1 MRIFITGISGYLGG
15 LLLKALDA
23 EDSVEKVIGV
33 DVREPSFKPAKL
45 EFHNGDVRDPGLVK
59 YMRGADV
66 VLHMAFILDEIKDKK
81 LTDDININGSRNV
94 FDCAVRAGVPWIV
107 FLSSM
112 AAYAGFPDNPLPMDD
127 DYYPRGHR
135 GIYYTYAKAEMEHYL
150 RYLREVNPGLEVTV
164 LRPCIIAGPNL
175 KNTVLELFS
184 QPFAAKPRGH
194 NPETQLIT
202 EEALV
207 NAIMLVLLEA
217 RGGQLQHHLGRLH
230 DLKRDDEA
238 EPYRGAAD
246 TLRLHG
252 AHDGRRLP
260 AGRLPHFFALD
271 THAPVPP
278 GGEQREDQART
289 GLGTREVHA
298 GYISRDLLQALG
310 LRACVYACACV
321 WRVCVEGVEVGDRHL
336 VEG

>member
-15 LLLKALDA
+15 LLLEALDA

-33 DVREPSFKPAKL
+33 DVREPSFKPEKL
-45 EFHNGDVRDPGLVK
+45 EFHNGDVRDPGLAK
-59 YMRGADV
+59 YMEGADV

-94 FDCAVRAGVPWIV
+94 FDCAVRASVPWII

-112 AAYAGFPDNPLPMDD
+112 AAYAGFPGNPLPMDD

-135 GIYYTYAKAEMEHYL
+135 AIYYTYAKAEMEHYL

-175 KNTVLELFS
+175 SNTVLELFS

-202 EEALV
+202 EDALV
-207 NAIMLVLLEA
+207 RAIMLVLLKHAVGNYNITSDDYMTLSEMMKLSRTVA
-217 RGGQLQHHLGRLH
+217 PEIPFGFMERMMDVAFRLGASPISSHWIRMLQ
-230 DLKRDDEA
+230 
-238 EPYRGAAD
+238 
-246 TLRLHG
+246 
-252 AHDGRRLP
+252 
-260 AGRLPHFFALD
+260 F
-271 THAPVPP
+271 
-278 GGEQREDQART
+278 
-289 GLGTREVHA
+289 
-298 GYISRDLLQALG
+298 
-310 LRACVYACACV
+310 
-321 WRVCVEGVEVGDRHL
+321 HL
-336 VEG
+336 VGSNAKIKRELGWEPGKSTRDIFLETFCKR